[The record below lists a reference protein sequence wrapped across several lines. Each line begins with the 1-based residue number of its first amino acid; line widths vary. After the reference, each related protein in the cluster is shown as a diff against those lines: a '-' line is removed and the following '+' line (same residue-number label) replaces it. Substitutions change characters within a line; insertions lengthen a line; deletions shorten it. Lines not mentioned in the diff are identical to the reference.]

1 MLEEQ
6 IKRVAEAR
14 KYQTESKQA
23 YDKVYQQFVNENIQ
37 VINAVTTAKE
47 NIEQVEKELRE
58 MTIETY
64 NETGNKAPATGV
76 GIREVTKYD
85 YDPALALKWAKS
97 HDMALKLDDTAFK
110 KIIKADAPEFVKVT
124 TEPQATIATDL
135 TEYLK

>member
-6 IKRVAEAR
+6 IKMVAELRKRYDALNEILKTRKAEWEEAFAELISDVKSTAVIVAEAEM
-14 KYQTESKQA
+14 Q
-23 YDKVYQQFVNENIQ
+23 
-37 VINAVTTAKE
+37 
-47 NIEQVEKELRE
+47 LRE
-58 MTIETY
+58 STIKSY
-64 NETGNKAPATGV
+64 NETGNKAPAVGV

-97 HDMALKLDDTAFK
+97 HDLALKLDDTAFK
-110 KIIKADAPEFVKVT
+110 KIIKADAPDFVKVI